1 MDGVVSKIMKKK
13 LKTLDTI
20 LYILAIL
27 LIIVNL
33 LGLDRIYGTIIII
46 LFFPILIY
54 KAILVTKNTSYK

>member
-1 MDGVVSKIMKKK
+1 MKKK

-46 LFFPILIY
+46 FFFPILIY
-54 KAILVTKNTSYK
+54 KAILVAKNTSYK